1 MKISRLKI
9 SKVIAE
15 KTLVKFDQKA
25 LAEEIAAYLIAE
37 GRTDELDSIIRD
49 VIDYRTQAGIAEADI
64 TSAHPISDEQTK
76 DLKKLIKTI
85 EPKTTDIILNQ
96 MNDSSLIGGLK
107 LNLANKQLDM
117 TIRAK
122 LNQFKQMTN

>member
-64 TSAHPISDEQTK
+64 TSAHPISDEQTN